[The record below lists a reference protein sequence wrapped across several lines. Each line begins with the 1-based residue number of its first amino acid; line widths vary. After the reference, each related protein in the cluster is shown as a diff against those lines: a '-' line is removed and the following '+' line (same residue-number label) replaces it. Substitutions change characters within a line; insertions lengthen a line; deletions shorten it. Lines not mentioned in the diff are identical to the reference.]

1 MNIGSKIKNYSV
13 EIKENVLIKKEEIF
27 SKEKYRKLYFLIDE
41 NVFEIY
47 KDKISDF
54 IGDNQYLV
62 IPALEENKEYI
73 KLGNYYKWLVDNGFM
88 RTDILVTIGGGI
100 LQDIS
105 GFIASTLYRGLKWA
119 FLPTTLLAQADSCIG
134 SKTSINFKDNKNLI
148 GSFYPPDKIFIDPG
162 FCMTLTKEYFNS
174 GVGELIKFHLMYDQQ
189 SYELLRKFIFSS
201 DNQRKNILKE
211 IILSNLEI
219 KKSYFAEDE
228 FDSGRR
234 NLLNYGHCFG
244 HALEAASNFEVCHGG
259 AVIVG
264 MSFADLL
271 ALHRGF
277 MSERKY
283 EEYQEIYDR
292 HYPNFDMGK
301 VSAHEL
307 IEKLKKDKKR
317 VGKDLT
323 MILSKDIGQQ
333 KKFDD
338 IKEDEVIKIYEEFL
352 KKYNNYKRVGQ

>member
-1 MNIGSKIKNYSV
+1 MKIESKIKDYCV
-13 EIKENVLIKKEEIF
+13 EIKDNVLMKKEEVF
-27 SKEKYRKLYFLIDE
+27 FEEKYRKLYFFIDE
-41 NVFEIY
+41 NVFNIY
-47 KDKISDF
+47 KEKILIF
-54 IGDNQYLV
+54 VGDSEYLV
-62 IPALEENKEYI
+62 IPAQEDKKDYLQLAE
-73 KLGNYYKWLVDNGFM
+73 YYKCLIDKGFM

-100 LQDIS
+100 LQDLS
-105 GFIASTLYRGLKWA
+105 GFIASTLYRGLKWV

-134 SKTSINFKDNKNLI
+134 SKTSINFSDSKNLI
-148 GSFYPPDKIFIDPG
+148 GSFYPPDKIFIDPE

-174 GVGELIKFHLMYDQQ
+174 GVGELIKFHLMDNDK
-189 SYELLRKFIFSS
+189 SYVLLRKFIFST
-201 DNQRKNILKE
+201 DTEQKNVLKE

-244 HALEAASNFEVCHGG
+244 HALESASNFEVCHGE

-277 MSERKY
+277 MSKEKY
-283 EEYQEIYDR
+283 DEYQLIYDR
-292 HYPNFDMGK
+292 HYPNFGMQK
-301 VSAHEL
+301 VSVQQL
-307 IEKLKKDKKR
+307 IDELKKDKKR

-323 MILSKDIGQQ
+323 MILSKDIGEQ

-338 IKEDEVIKIYEEFL
+338 ITEEEIVCVYNEFL
-352 KKYNNYKRVGQ
+352 KKYSKYKRIGV